1 MDAPATVYFN
11 YGTTSTYG
19 LTTPPQ
25 EVGPGPVAV
34 PVTGLTAADD
44 LPLRVVAGDA
54 EGGDRTFTTAANP
67 RPPGITN
74 QRSREIGPDSATA
87 SASVNGN
94 GTATTYRVEYGTST
108 RYGSQT
114 PTAAAATG
122 QSSVTVRL
130 TGLRPYTRY
139 HWRTVATN
147 AAGTTFGRDRS
158 FTTARLPESVTV
170 ALARGTVPWG
180 ADVQML
186 GGRVT
191 GAGSRGMT
199 VALQQQ
205 RFPLDQGFTDVA
217 TSRTANDSATC
228 STVGPQWTTTNYRVV
243 TRTQVVVASPV
254 VTARS
259 MVRVG
264 ARVVTPAAGGRGS
277 RAGLCRPF
285 TAPRRSS
292 ATGRGSAGGGRA
304 DEDRRPGGRRPSRAS
319 ASASGARAA
328 IAAGRASA

>member
-1 MDAPATVYFN
+1 M
-11 YGTTSTYG
+11 
-19 LTTPPQ
+19 
-25 EVGPGPVAV
+25 
-34 PVTGLTAADD
+34 
-44 LPLRVVAGDA
+44 
-54 EGGDRTFTTAANP
+54 
-67 RPPGITN
+67 
-74 QRSREIGPDSATA
+74 
-87 SASVNGN
+87 
-94 GTATTYRVEYGTST
+94 
-108 RYGSQT
+108 
-114 PTAAAATG
+114 
-122 QSSVTVRL
+122 TVRL

-180 ADVQML
+180 ADVTL

-217 TSRTANDSATC
+217 TSRTANDS
-228 STVGPQWTTTNYRVV
+228 SYLFTVGPQWTTTSYRVV

-264 ARVVTPAAGGRGS
+264 ARVRHPGRRWARVEGWVLPAVHGTATLQRYRPGLGWRRARTKTIAPADAVRS
-277 RAGLCRPF
+277 RFRFGVWR
-285 TAPRRSS
+285 PRRN
-292 ATGRGSAGGGRA
+292 RGWASFRVIVSPVRGAHVRGKSRVV
-304 DEDRRPGGRRPSRAS
+304 RVKPRPRG
-319 ASASGARAA
+319 
-328 IAAGRASA
+328 